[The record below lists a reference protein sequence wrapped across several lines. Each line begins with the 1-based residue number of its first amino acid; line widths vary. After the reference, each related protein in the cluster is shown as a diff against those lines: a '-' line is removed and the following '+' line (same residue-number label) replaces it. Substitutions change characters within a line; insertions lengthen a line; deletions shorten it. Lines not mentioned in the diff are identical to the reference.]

1 MGGGDWWKNVLI
13 VWCKPTSDLE
23 KDNLMLDEWFQKN
36 LISTRDFEFDTIY
49 ANGSNNRPNLKLDD
63 ENWKV
68 RMIEEEFM
76 KRMWNEEGLS

>member
-1 MGGGDWWKNVLI
+1 
-13 VWCKPTSDLE
+13 
-23 KDNLMLDEWFQKN
+23 MLDEWFQKN